1 MKKIKFSKMN
11 GQGND
16 FIIIDTIS
24 GPLEL
29 SEEQIIMMCDRHF
42 GIGADG
48 LIMVKRSEIADFKM
62 DYYNSDGSIAEMCG
76 NGIRC
81 MGSFLRENKLSGL
94 EKINIETL
102 AGVKE
107 VTIKS
112 ISGRDISLKVN
123 MGKPEFNPK
132 NIPVDIEYEDEV
144 LLVVNKK
151 AGMVVHPSFGHYE
164 GTLIN
169 ALTYYLK
176 DLPLFSSGEMRPGLV
191 HRLDKNTSGLI
202 VIAKTEIALN
212 KLAKQFFNKSVEK
225 KYIALVWGN
234 IEEEQGTITG
244 HIGRSLRNR
253 KIMHV
258 FTDGS
263 YGKNA
268 ITHYKVL
275 ERLGYVNLVECK
287 PETGRTHQIRVHFQH
302 IKHPLFNDESYGGD
316 RILRGNTFTKYKQ
329 FVQNCFKLLP
339 RHALHAK
346 SLGFIH
352 PASDKYISFDS
363 ELPDDM
369 KQTIDKWRNY
379 SIDY

>member
-1 MKKIKFSKMN
+1 MTEKIKKKNLVNSVLCSQVETPDSTLNSVK
-11 GQGND
+11 
-16 FIIIDTIS
+16 T
-24 GPLEL
+24 EL
-29 SEEQIIMMCDRHF
+29 EEQNELYEHYRF
-42 GIGADG
+42 
-48 LIMVKRSEIADFKM
+48 IADKGQKIVRIDKFLVNHIDVSRTKIQAAASAGNILINGKAVKSNNKVKP
-62 DYYNSDGSIAEMCG
+62 DDVISIV
-76 NGIRC
+76 
-81 MGSFLRENKLSGL
+81 LPYPQRET
-94 EKINIETL
+94 EII
-102 AGVKE
+102 
-107 VTIKS
+107 
-112 ISGRDISLKVN
+112 
-123 MGKPEFNPK
+123 PQ
-132 NIPVDIEYEDEV
+132 NIPIDIEYEDEA

-244 HIGRSLRNR
+244 HIGRSLKNR

-263 YGKNA
+263 YGKHA

-369 KQTIDKWRNY
+369 KKTIDKWRNY